1 MINVLELL
9 YNLNKFRDVK
19 YGRESSMNFTAKCT
33 AIIGFFLILL
43 TGNVFAEDMYV
54 TDSLKLTLRSGPSTE
69 YKILAVIDSGQQVE
83 IVERGDE
90 WSIVRLPDG
99 KEGHVLTR
107 YLTTDPP
114 SSVQLERLRI
124 KYDNLTKQSGSLIED
139 NDKFKSE
146 NEQLKAKLS
155 ASEAALEKLKNDYE
169 SLRKTSTGAL
179 DLKAKYETASQ
190 KLTSQTQQVNQ
201 LEEQLAKIELNQYIK
216 WFLAGSGVLL
226 LGFIIGFST
235 RRQRRRSSLL

>member
-1 MINVLELL
+1 
-9 YNLNKFRDVK
+9 
-19 YGRESSMNFTAKCT
+19 MNFTAKCT

-43 TGNVFAEDMYV
+43 TGNVFAESMYV

-83 IVERGDE
+83 VVERGDE

-114 SSVQLERLRI
+114 SSVALERLRI
-124 KYDNLTKQSGSLIED
+124 KHDNLTKQSGSLIED
-139 NDKFKSE
+139 NNKFKSE
-146 NEQLKAKLS
+146 NEQLKAQLS
-155 ASEAALEKLKNDYE
+155 ASEAALEKLKSDYE
-169 SLRKTSTGAL
+169 SLRKTSAGAL

-190 KLTSQTQQVNQ
+190 QLTSQTQQVTQ
-201 LEEQLAKIELNQYIK
+201 LEDQLAKIELNQYIK